1 MAVTTSSDWVI
12 LLHTT
17 TVRYPQ
23 APPPTPTLDS
33 YYAQQRRSRPRVPS
47 LATLAATAAAL
58 PTYAIPLRQS
68 PQGGYSL
75 VAAERSEQHGGSH
88 LTNRGR

>member
-1 MAVTTSSDWVI
+1 MTVTTSSDWVI

-17 TVRYPQ
+17 AVRYPQ
-23 APPPTPTLDS
+23 APSPTPTLDS

-47 LATLAATAAAL
+47 LATLAATAAAAAL

-88 LTNRGR
+88 LTN